1 MKKLL
6 YIFLILVVPKLV
18 FAAEAAYMRAYLPS
32 GISASNT
39 YAEAG
44 YLDCEYHA
52 SVRGNTIDAT
62 GVQDSTNA
70 IQECVDDAIQYNL
83 VALLK
88 TAGGTYL
95 VSDQIY
101 IEQPK
106 TNLQISACQ
115 DQNYYDNSFHQGKD
129 PALVGPSSGTRPKI
143 KLANSSSGF
152 GSAGSPKAIIFM
164 KNVVNGDGCGFNIEF
179 SNIDI
184 ENGTGNPGAI
194 GVQHSG
200 AQGSTAYNSKVDFSN
215 GGYACFRLKNSTNT
229 YFNLEAIG
237 GQYGVYFD
245 SSTVGF
251 LTAFKATNQ
260 TAAAIYLTAGQFI
273 ITGFEISTTS
283 AAYGVQIASG
293 AIATYTSLYDGSI
306 SISTGTNAAILN
318 NNLSSVYLRDVYVNN
333 TGGIIK
339 NSGTTVSSSGYG
351 SWDKVNEHLYVNT
364 DEPTINS
371 IQWKNYK
378 FLNGSK
384 NKTTYSNISNDVTA
398 PTTADI
404 RLLHTPP
411 ALPFFTDSGV
421 CDVIQDYGAT
431 GDGSADDTA
440 EFQAAAAACDKIFI
454 PRGDYIVKGQVTL
467 ADPDAIVFGIGGEK
481 SAVYSCNADSSSCW
495 EPGSYSWTF
504 VTQDSASAE
513 TFFANFSV
521 EVPNQYDAS
530 RAGAVSWKAGES
542 SNSYNLIF
550 RPQLGG
556 ADENSYARKIF
567 QVSSNGGG
575 RHWNHMYH
583 FGTATSNGTN
593 NVNAR
598 SFYATGTTQALTLY
612 SPNPEH
618 AQYGSTAAEIEFN
631 NVTDARVLGIKT
643 EAWADPIRFTDSDN
657 VMLLGLSIHT
667 GSNPWAGFYDCSN
680 FVAVSVPRTNSY
692 FNPAQ
697 YNIVRYVSSVAQEV
711 FYQNEGGYFEYGA
724 FDDSPFNAT
733 GGGGTPTETIINCSA
748 PSGTLPLGTTTDDIE
763 CTTDVDA
770 TLKFDTSNVAYASM
784 GTTFS
789 STGNLTHSHTLTGLT
804 NGSSYT
810 YYVRAADSTSS
821 TVVSFS
827 VEDTPPSGTNLL
839 NSNTYIAGSDTN
851 TYDSCYQLENLWDDD
866 TSSGVCGATI
876 GGSGITSAAPQFDL
890 GQLHDITLA
899 NVFGDA
905 DGSWVCNTWKFEH
918 KQESGDSWT
927 EAWGSASCNS
937 NDWDVHDSL
946 SITARYLRLTFSA
959 TTNLQVREAVVN
971 GTVNT
976 GSGGGGGGG
985 PVISGGGVVIH
996 APKGAGMISN

>member
-1 MKKLL
+1 MKKRFYILL
-6 YIFLILVVPKLV
+6 VLLLPVCA
-18 FAAEAAYMRAYLPS
+18 FAEEAAYMRLYLPT
-32 GISASNT
+32 GISSSNT

-260 TAAAIYLTAGQFI
+260 TTAAIYLTAGQFI

-283 AAYGVQIASG
+283 DAYGVQIASG

-384 NKTTYSNISNDVTA
+384 NKTTYSNINNDVEA

-404 RLLHTPP
+404 RLLHTAPS
-411 ALPFFTDSGV
+411 APFFTDSGV
-421 CDVIQDYGAT
+421 CDVIQDYGAA
-431 GDGSADDTA
+431 GDGSTDDTA
-440 EFQAAAAACDKIFI
+440 EFQSAAAACDKIFI
-454 PRGDYIVKGQVTL
+454 PRGDYIIKGQVTL
-467 ADPDAIVFGIGGEK
+467 SDPE
-481 SAVYSCNADSSSCW
+481 
-495 EPGSYSWTF
+495 
-504 VTQDSASAE
+504 
-513 TFFANFSV
+513 
-521 EVPNQYDAS
+521 
-530 RAGAVSWKAGES
+530 RES
-542 SNSYNLIF
+542 F
-550 RPQLGG
+550 
-556 ADENSYARKIF
+556 
-567 QVSSNGGG
+567 
-575 RHWNHMYH
+575 W
-583 FGTATSNGTN
+583 
-593 NVNAR
+593 
-598 SFYATGTTQALTLY
+598 
-612 SPNPEH
+612 
-618 AQYGSTAAEIEFN
+618 
-631 NVTDARVLGIKT
+631 
-643 EAWADPIRFTDSDN
+643 
-657 VMLLGLSIHT
+657 
-667 GSNPWAGFYDCSN
+667 
-680 FVAVSVPRTNSY
+680 
-692 FNPAQ
+692 
-697 YNIVRYVSSVAQEV
+697 
-711 FYQNEGGYFEYGA
+711 
-724 FDDSPFNAT
+724 
-733 GGGGTPTETIINCSA
+733 
-748 PSGTLPLGTTTDDIE
+748 
-763 CTTDVDA
+763 
-770 TLKFDTSNVAYASM
+770 
-784 GTTFS
+784 
-789 STGNLTHSHTLTGLT
+789 
-804 NGSSYT
+804 
-810 YYVRAADSTSS
+810 
-821 TVVSFS
+821 
-827 VEDTPPSGTNLL
+827 
-839 NSNTYIAGSDTN
+839 
-851 TYDSCYQLENLWDDD
+851 
-866 TSSGVCGATI
+866 
-876 GGSGITSAAPQFDL
+876 
-890 GQLHDITLA
+890 
-899 NVFGDA
+899 
-905 DGSWVCNTWKFEH
+905 
-918 KQESGDSWT
+918 
-927 EAWGSASCNS
+927 
-937 NDWDVHDSL
+937 
-946 SITARYLRLTFSA
+946 
-959 TTNLQVREAVVN
+959 
-971 GTVNT
+971 
-976 GSGGGGGGG
+976 
-985 PVISGGGVVIH
+985 
-996 APKGAGMISN
+996 